1 VFNGEASTHPITIT
15 SQNSTLAK
23 IINKKTIDVKS
34 SHHQCINVL
43 GKNVVVT
50 ATAQD
55 GITEAIEIKDR
66 ENFIGVQW
74 HPEIMLNNEE
84 MTQLFSWLCSKT

>member
-1 VFNGEASTHPITIT
+1 
-15 SQNSTLAK
+15 
-23 IINKKTIDVKS
+23 
-34 SHHQCINVL
+34 L